1 MFLLSLLLNDGP
13 NREGNFD
20 AFLAETGGQRFDE
33 FVLEAE
39 LVIKAGGVQKHV
51 EVDAAVAEVV
61 ETDSGLAVVIDFF
74 AEAL

>member
-20 AFLAETGGQRFDE
+20 AFLAETGGQGFDE

-39 LVIKAGGVQKHV
+39 LVIKAGGVQEHV
-51 EVDAAVAEVV
+51 EVDAAFAEVV

-74 AEAL
+74 AETL

>member
-39 LVIKAGGVQKHV
+39 LVIKAGGVQEHV
-51 EVDAAVAEVV
+51 EVDAAFTEVV

-74 AEAL
+74 AEAF